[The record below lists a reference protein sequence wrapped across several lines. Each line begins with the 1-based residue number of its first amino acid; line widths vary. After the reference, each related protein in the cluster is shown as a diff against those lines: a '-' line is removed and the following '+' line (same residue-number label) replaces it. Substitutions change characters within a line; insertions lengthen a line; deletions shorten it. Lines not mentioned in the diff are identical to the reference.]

1 MPLLLEQ
8 NDDVAALLELQ
19 LATHGEELHHV
30 RTVEG
35 LVQHLGGCDNDSVL
49 IGGDIA
55 HDTWNWVFGA
65 MRDGSRVTLWSSHP
79 GSRIPRPPTERQIR
93 TELLLGMP
101 RLPALVSRLLPEGQR
116 SGGVRTIS

>member
-8 NDDVAALLELQ
+8 SDDVAALLELQ

-35 LVQHLGGCDNDSVL
+35 LVQHLGTCVHDTVL
-49 IGGDIA
+49 IGGEIA
-55 HDTWNWVFGA
+55 DDTWNWVFGA
-65 MRDGSRVTLWSSHP
+65 LADGSRVTLWSSHP
-79 GSRIPRPPTERQIR
+79 GSRIPQPPPERQIR

-101 RLPALVSRLLPEGQR
+101 RLPAIVSRLLPDQQR
-116 SGGVRTIS
+116 SARVRTIS